1 MEVVVKEQKKTMT
14 RTKKLLGFRLNEPI
28 PEWRDKFGK
37 GGGRVIKITP
47 LNYFDPPKYQITVSN
62 GDFLTNRIHLYP
74 DEWRYTRDFL
84 SKPL

>member
-1 MEVVVKEQKKTMT
+1 MT

-47 LNYFDPPKYQITVSN
+47 LNYFDPPKYPPESSHISKIVS
-62 GDFLTNRIHLYP
+62 GSVSISFLAW
-74 DEWRYTRDFL
+74 EQV
-84 SKPL
+84 